1 MSDRVDELLG
11 ASPAQPQT
19 QPAQSSGPDRVDEL
33 LGPSVVKRGKYSD
46 SVMSQKVVPLTDRKN
61 TPEVAVSTIQE
72 ADVPGI
78 LAYSA
83 ARILKGDD
91 DAALGN
97 ILAKHL
103 PDAEVLYDTDPK
115 TGQSVPYLSHKG
127 KAYYLNKPGF
137 SLADVE
143 NIGGQVAQYLPAGK
157 IASAGKTLASQLRRA
172 FLGAGATSVAG
183 DVAVDAMGG
192 GTGVDIPKAAVN
204 AVVAPIAQGIGSK
217 LYPLLKGNR
226 FTGAFGQL
234 TPEGA
239 DALRR
244 AGVDPSL
251 LNAQGI
257 AQINE
262 TLARLGG
269 KFGDDATAA
278 TQGNAAIGAQEGI
291 RLTQGQASGD
301 LRQIAR
307 EEAMRNYARGKGAGD
322 TLKDF
327 DTLQQSDIR
336 NALMQQQ
343 AQLGV
348 VTAPG
353 VKLAPGFAPGSA
365 PRFANEYE
373 AGAGLT
379 TGIRSREE
387 AASNAIGAAYDEA
400 RRFDMRFGAES
411 LPDLKARVRNSLGE
425 AGVVRSEM
433 LAPATMKA
441 EELIKNVGRGTGLK
455 FRDVSL
461 QQLEK
466 TRRELNFLWRSAKDE
481 DRRGVRMVIKSLDDW
496 IDNSVDAGLASGDPA
511 AIEALKK
518 ARELRTRYGSMFEEG
533 RGADSDAGKVLQKI
547 INTDVTP
554 NEAVNLIFGYGELG
568 QAGVSVRVAK
578 RLKTIVGADSPD
590 WGQYREAAFMR
601 LIGGPQGQGGPQVI
615 VSRIDRALD
624 GRGMSLTKEIFS
636 EDEIKRLRALRHA
649 INRTIT
655 PKGVANPS
663 KTGYEVSRMLEDAF
677 GKVSGIA
684 GLLKGDAV
692 GTAAALGV
700 RTAKNAKDSKVAQAA
715 VSGVPMP
722 PGKGIPAATGAAT
735 YGAGE
740 VRSRLWQWMTGAQ
753 SDATDAEP
761 AQR

>member
-11 ASPAQPQT
+11 ASPAQPQ
-19 QPAQSSGPDRVDEL
+19 PVQSAGPDRVDEL

-61 TPEVAVSTIQE
+61 TPEVTAGSFPD
-72 ADVPGI
+72 ADVAGI
-78 LAYSA
+78 LKYSA

-115 TGQSVPYLSHKG
+115 TGQSIPYLSHKG

-172 FLGAGATSVAG
+172 FTGAGVTSVAG

-244 AGVDPSL
+244 AGIDPSL

-278 TQGNAAIGAQEGI
+278 TQGNAAIAAQEGI

-336 NALMQQQ
+336 NALTQQQ

-353 VKLAPGFAPGSA
+353 VKVAPGSA

-496 IDNSVDAGLASGDPA
+496 IDNSVDAGLAAGDPA

-533 RGADSDAGKVLQKI
+533 RGADADAGKVLQKL

-568 QAGVSVRVAK
+568 QTGVSVRVAK

-655 PKGVANPS
+655 PKGAANPS

-677 GKVSGIA
+677 GKVTGVM
-684 GLLKGDAV
+684 GLLKGDVV
-692 GTAAALGV
+692 GPAAALGLK
-700 RTAKNAKDSKVAQAA
+700 TAKNAKDAKAAQAA

-722 PGKGIPAATGAAT
+722 PGKGIPAATGAAV

>member
-1 MSDRVDELLG
+1 MADYASELLG
-11 ASPAQPQT
+11 ASKTAQPAGASQT
-19 QPAQSSGPDRVDEL
+19 DYAGDL
-33 LGPSVVKRGKYSD
+33 LGASVVKRGKYSE
-46 SVMSQKVVPLTDRKN
+46 SVMGQKVVPLTDRKN
-61 TPEVAVSTIQE
+61 TPEVAVGSFPD
-72 ADVPGI
+72 ADVAGI
-78 LAYSA
+78 LKYSA

-97 ILAKHL
+97 ILAQHL
-103 PDAEVLYDTDPK
+103 PDAEVLYDRDPK
-115 TGQSVPYLSHKG
+115 TGNTVPYLSHKG

-143 NIGGQVAQYLPAGK
+143 NVGGQVAQYFPAGK

-172 FLGAGATSVAG
+172 FMGAGATSVAG

-204 AVVAPIAQGIGSK
+204 AVVAPIAQGIGGK
-217 LYPLLKGNR
+217 IYPLLKGNR

-257 AQINE
+257 EQIND

-269 KFGDDATAA
+269 KFGGDAMAA
-278 TQGNAAIGAQEGI
+278 TQGNAALAAQEGI
-291 RLTQGQASGD
+291 RLTRGQASGD
-301 LRQIAR
+301 MRQIAR

-336 NALMQQQ
+336 NALTQQQ

-353 VKLAPGFAPGSA
+353 VKVAPGSA

-373 AGAGLT
+373 AGAGLA
-379 TGIRSREE
+379 TGIRGKEE

-411 LPDLKARVRNSLGE
+411 LPDLKARVRTSLGE

-461 QQLEK
+461 QGLEK
-466 TRRELNFLWRSAKDE
+466 TRRELNFLWRSAKEE
-481 DRRGVRMVIKSLDDW
+481 DRRGVRLVIKSLDDW

-533 RGADSDAGKVLQKI
+533 RGADADAGKVLQKL

-568 QAGVSVRVAK
+568 QSGVSVRVAK
-578 RLKTIVGADSPD
+578 RLKTIVGDTSPE

-601 LIGGPQGQGGPQVI
+601 LIGGSQGQGGPQVI
-615 VSRIDRALD
+615 VSRIDRAID

-636 EDEIKRLRALRHA
+636 DEEIQKLRALRHA

-655 PKGVANPS
+655 PKGAANPS
-663 KTGYEVSRMLEDAF
+663 KTGYEVARMLEDAF
-677 GKVSGIA
+677 GKVSGVV

-692 GTAAALGV
+692 GAAAALGV
-700 RTAKNAKDSKVAQAA
+700 RAAKNAKDTKAAQGAVA
-715 VSGVPMP
+715 GVRMP
-722 PGKGIPAATGAAT
+722 PSKGIPAATGAAV

-740 VRSRLWQWMTGAQ
+740 VRSRLWNWLTGAQ
-753 SDATDAEP
+753 SDATDAESD
-761 AQR
+761 QK